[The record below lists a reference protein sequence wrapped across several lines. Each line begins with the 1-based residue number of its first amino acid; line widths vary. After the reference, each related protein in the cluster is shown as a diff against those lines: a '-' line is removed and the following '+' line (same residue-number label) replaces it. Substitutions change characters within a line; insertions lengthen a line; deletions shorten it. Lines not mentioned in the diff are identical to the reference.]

1 MTDIKLHGKFFISG
15 TITAKSGLYIG
26 GTNIGLEIGG
36 ADMVVVRDK
45 VTNKPYIPGSSLKG
59 SIRSLLERN
68 GKENGL
74 SYQLKAVVGIT
85 EEDRMKKVMIHICED
100 ENSYKICPI
109 CNVFGISADQKF
121 ETMPTRLIVRDAPLN
136 DAETN
141 LKDNPNTDMP
151 YTEVKTEVVI
161 DRLTSKATP
170 RQLERVPAGA
180 EFRFEM
186 VYNVYSKE
194 DVDWL
199 KQVFVGMDLLEGD
212 FLGGQGSRGS
222 GQIRFGKFERDNET
236 NEPKFEEPK
245 EKITLEWKSSDDY
258 LSGKEDKAPIGKFLV
273 KEWKKNIEQNQIISS
288 IKCKI

>member
-1 MTDIKLHGKFFISG
+1 MTDIKLQGKFFVSG
-15 TITAKSGLYIG
+15 TITVKTGLHIG

-45 VTNKPYIPGSSLKG
+45 ITNKPYIPGSSLKG
-59 SIRSLLERN
+59 AIRSLLERSL
-68 GKENGL
+68 GL
-74 SYQLKAVVGIT
+74 RLDYVVKKDKREDSICIHFCSNH
-85 EEDRMKKVMIHICED
+85 EE
-100 ENSYKICPI
+100 YKNCPV

-121 ETMPTRLIVRDAPLN
+121 EVMPARLIVRDAPLN
-136 DAETN
+136 DVGTN

-180 EFRFEM
+180 EFEFEFVYS
-186 VYNVYSKE
+186 VYNKQ

-222 GQIRFGKFERDNET
+222 GQIRFGKFKRDNET
-236 NEPKFEEPK
+236 NELKFDEEPEERIK
-245 EKITLEWKSSDDY
+245 LEWKSSDDY
-258 LSGKEDKAPIGKFLV
+258 LSGKKDKTPIGEFLA
-273 KEWKKNIEQNQIISS
+273 KEWKENIEQNQTISD
-288 IKCKI
+288 IKCNI